1 MLFASAALVG
11 GIVIAYSTQ
20 SRALLD
26 SATFTFARA
35 ATFEIMNVY
44 AIRMAAVFMISASTL
59 AIRTGFIPRWLA
71 FLGYALASLLLLSS
85 RSIES
90 ILLVFPLWVLLI
102 SIYILIDN
110 LRRPSAAR
118 LGGGIRAF
126 STLRHSADSPQGHD
140 R

>member
-1 MLFASAALVG
+1 
-11 GIVIAYSTQ
+11 
-20 SRALLD
+20 
-26 SATFTFARA
+26 
-35 ATFEIMNVY
+35 MNVY

-110 LRRPSAAR
+110 LRRPSARTDQEPHAR
-118 LGGGIRAF
+118 GNLV
-126 STLRHSADSPQGHD
+126 
-140 R
+140 